1 MKLFVAI
8 ALLCFQAK
16 GLVGDEGKLE
26 DFSILP
32 ILAKKYIIIRRQNC
46 PISIISFN

>member
-26 DFSILP
+26 DFSILR
-32 ILAKKYIIIRRQNC
+32 ILAKNITN
-46 PISIISFN
+46 IS